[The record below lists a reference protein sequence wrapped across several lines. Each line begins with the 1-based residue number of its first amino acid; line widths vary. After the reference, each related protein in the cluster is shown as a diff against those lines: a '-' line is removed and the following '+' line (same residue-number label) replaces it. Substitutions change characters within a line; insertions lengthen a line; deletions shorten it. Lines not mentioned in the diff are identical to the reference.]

1 MKIFLT
7 GTKGKMEKAIM
18 SLIQSDDPDN
28 QYTQVDNLNECDIMI
43 DFSSPSHTLEMVKE
57 AVQNQKPI
65 VIGTTGHSI
74 QEKQEITKATSTIPI
89 VMDTNMSVG
98 VCVLRHLLRNAATWL
113 DEDFEVEVFEAHHKD
128 KVDSPSGT
136 ALTLANEIALARNLP
151 EISRE
156 NCQTRQAG
164 LVGPRKKAEIGMQ
177 VLRGGSIVGEHTA
190 YFCGPSERIELTHRA
205 ANREIFARGALKA
218 ASFLFKSFESNNN
231 PPQLY
236 DMSDVIGVTSPN

>member
-7 GTKGKMEKAIM
+7 GNKGKMEKAIIA
-18 SLIQSDDPDN
+18 LIQSDQSEN

-43 DFSSPSHTLEMVKE
+43 DFSSPSHTIEMLNE
-57 AVQNQKPI
+57 AIKSQKPL

-74 QEKQEITKATSTIPI
+74 QEKQEIAKATKTIPI

-98 VCVLRHLLRNAATWL
+98 VCVLRHLLRHAATWL
-113 DEDFEVEVFEAHHKD
+113 DDDFEVEVFEAHHKD

-136 ALTLANEIALARNLP
+136 ALTLANEIAKSRNLP
-151 EISRE
+151 EINRE

-164 LVGPRKKAEIGMQ
+164 LVGPRKKSEIGMQ

-205 ANREIFARGALKA
+205 ASREIFARGALKA
-218 ASFLFKSFESNNN
+218 ASFLHKSVKSNS
-231 PPQLY
+231 PQLY
-236 DMSDVIGVTSPN
+236 DMSDVIGVTSLK